1 MAFFKPSEGQ
11 NKDMKGEI
19 EKEEIK
25 VTSKHFLRIR
35 LAFQICKNTFF

>member
-25 VTSKHFLRIR
+25 VTSKHFYGLG
-35 LAFQICKNTFF
+35 